1 MNSRLLLLPLALLA
15 LGCQNSAAKKAE
27 NAAPAPYKFPHAIH
41 LESGVACVEC
51 HAPILKATR
60 LRTNVIDVQLPTKS
74 ELCAGCHDPMPEYKP
89 VQRFEAAVRFDHAAH
104 IPRLKGAKDEC
115 QGCHSKIAEPGS
127 LKVEVP
133 PMSACTACHN
143 HAQDYAVGRCTPC
156 HVDLKMY
163 EKPVKDYSHEA
174 NFLETHG
181 RWAMASISTCSSC
194 HDQTMCSKCHTATTR
209 PMPPSIQFPEKV
221 TAEFIH
227 RGDWI
232 SRHAI
237 EQQADPVELLQVPR
251 HGLLPELPLVPGH
264 RPRGR
269 HAPRPAPRRLD
280 LDPRP
285 VRPPEHR
292 VVRRLPQPGRQLDL
306 RGLPHLGTREP
317 APAGMEGHAGADR
330 REPDVQGL
338 PHELGGAASFPG
350 RLPPTFRRP
359 PSAPLVLEAR
369 GTRPRCAG
377 EHRARA
383 TPVPGAL
390 CGGAALSGARAG

>member
-1 MNSRLLLLPLALLA
+1 MNPRLLLLPLAILA

-27 NAAPAPYKFPHAIH
+27 NAPPAPYKFPHAIH

-51 HAPILKATR
+51 HAPILKATQ
-60 LRTNVIDVQLPTKS
+60 LKTNFIDVQLPTKS

-127 LKVEVP
+127 FKVEVP

-156 HVDLKMY
+156 HVDLKKY
-163 EKPVKDYSHEA
+163 DKPVKDYSHEA

-181 RWAMASISTCSSC
+181 KWAMASVSTCSSC
-194 HDQTMCSKCHTATTR
+194 HDQTMCSQCHTATTR

-237 EQQADPVELLQVPR
+237 EQQADPVSCSKC
-251 HGLLPELPLVPGH
+251 HGTGYCQSCHSFQGIAPGGATL
-264 RPRGR
+264 R
-269 HAPRPAPRRLD
+269 
-280 LDPRP
+280 DP
-285 VRPPEHR
+285 H
-292 VVRRLPQPGRQLDL
+292 
-306 RGLPHLGTREP
+306 
-317 APAGMEGHAGADR
+317 PAGWISIHGQSARQNIVSCAACHNQGANSICVACHTSGR
-330 REPDVQGL
+330 VN
-338 PHELGGAASFPG
+338 PHPPGWKGTQAQIGGNPMCKVCH
-350 RLPPTFRRP
+350 TN
-359 PSAPLVLEAR
+359 
-369 GTRPRCAG
+369 
-377 EHRARA
+377 
-383 TPVPGAL
+383 
-390 CGGAALSGARAG
+390 